1 MSMMT
6 RYGLMIL
13 LVAVST
19 HGFMTDPAQGLVQRR
34 ALFFTSTSSSLPMA
48 GFGKGAEKKTII
60 LKPKQQWDRYTG
72 DDLKGSKIVR
82 VGVHVIDDPSSS
94 SEAGAGVIEWMEVG
108 TVKSKDD
115 AYTETAVIRQKALIA
130 DHSRRMF
137 PLQIFA
143 KDTLEWGYMQG
154 EEWLVAGKV
163 KSMPD
168 DIEKLIGFQGLP
180 EPTGFYSFNKATTID
195 NSALDGGFDSLMKKR
210 TNG

>member
-1 MSMMT
+1 MT

-34 ALFFTSTSSSLPMA
+34 AFLTSTSSLLMA
-48 GFGKGAEKKTII
+48 GFGKGSEKKDIK
-60 LKPKQQWDRYTG
+60 LKPKQQWDRYIG
-72 DDLKGSKIVR
+72 DELKASKIVR
-82 VGVHVIDDPSSS
+82 VGVHVITDRSSDG
-94 SEAGAGVIEWMEVG
+94 EAGVVEWMEVG

-115 AYTETAVIRQKALIA
+115 SYTETAVIRQKALIA

-163 KSMPD
+163 AMPD

-180 EPTGFYSFNKATTID
+180 EPTGFYSFNKATVLD
-195 NSALDGGFDSLMKKR
+195 NSALDGGIDSLMKKR

>member
-1 MSMMT
+1 MT
-6 RYGLMIL
+6 RYYGFMIL

-34 ALFFTSTSSSLPMA
+34 VSFTSTSSLPMA
-48 GFGKGAEKKTII
+48 GFGKDSEKKEIK
-60 LKPKQQWDRYTG
+60 LKPKQQWDRYKS

-82 VGVHVIDDPSSS
+82 VGVHVIDG
-94 SEAGAGVIEWMEVG
+94 EAGVVEWKEVG

-115 AYTETAVIRQKALIA
+115 SFTEIAVIRQKALIA

-154 EEWLVAGKV
+154 EEWLVAGKAA
-163 KSMPD
+163 MPD

-180 EPTGFYSFNKATTID
+180 EPTGFYIKTATVKATSFD
-195 NSALDGGFDSLMKKR
+195 NSALDSGFDSLMQKR